1 MIEVKINSL
10 DEALQKSYPPWV
22 RRTIEIPDISIYRAF
37 SDSVE
42 KNKDNIAID
51 FMGNKIT
58 YSSLKEKIDSISV
71 RLGELGITKGDR
83 IAVMLPNIPQ
93 YITYFFAIVKLGAI
107 IVQVNPLYT
116 MRELEFEIKDSGA
129 NTLIVMDDFIDKAL
143 PLYPAK
149 LKRILVVKVQYY
161 LPPVV
166 SQLYTLIKKEHKKIP
181 VADNIYLC
189 KVPKKSKLPSKEAD
203 IDPENDPALL
213 QYTGGTTGLPKAA
226 ILTHKNLISNAYQ
239 IIEYMPDKYKKN
251 ISYLSSIPFFHV
263 YGMMTAM
270 LTPLLQGSKI
280 ILIPDPR
287 DIKTALKIIDKK
299 RPVAFPGIPTLYHG
313 ILTYKDVKKYHI
325 DNVKICISGASPLPV
340 ELQRNF
346 ESMTGAI
353 LVEGYGLSECSP
365 VANVTPLVED
375 DREKYR
381 RFGSVGLPVSN
392 TYEKIVSTEDG
403 VTEMPF
409 NEPGELII
417 KGPQVMKG
425 YWNRPDENA
434 KTLVDGWLHTGDIA
448 KMDEDGYVYIVDREK
463 DLIIAGGYNIYP
475 REVEEVIYENPKV
488 SECAVI
494 GVKDEH
500 RGETVKAFIV
510 KKDSSLTDAE
520 IINFC
525 KERLAVYKVPKIIE
539 FRDEL
544 PLTLVGKVDKK
555 ALRGGDNGK

>member
-213 QYTGGTTGLPKAA
+213 QYTGGTTGMPKAA

-239 IIEYMPDKYKKN
+239 IIEYMPEEYKKN

-299 RPVAFPGIPTLYHG
+299 KPVAFPGIPTLYHG
-313 ILTYKDVKKYHI
+313 IITYKDVKKYHI

-340 ELQRNF
+340 ELQKNF

-381 RFGSVGLPVSN
+381 RFCSVGLPVSN

-403 VTEMPF
+403 VTEMPL
-409 NEPGELII
+409 NEPGELVI

-434 KTLVDGWLHTGDIA
+434 KTMVDGWLHTGDIA
-448 KMDEDGYVYIVDREK
+448 KMDEEGYVYIVDREK
-463 DLIIAGGYNIYP
+463 DLIIAGGYNIYS

-555 ALRGGDNGK
+555 ALRGVENGK

>member
-270 LTPLLQGSKI
+270 LIPLLQGSKI

>member
-299 RPVAFPGIPTLYHG
+299 KPVAFPGIPTLYHG
-313 ILTYKDVKKYHI
+313 IITYKDVKKYHI

-340 ELQRNF
+340 ELQKNF

-403 VTEMPF
+403 VTEMPL
-409 NEPGELII
+409 NEPGELVI

-434 KTLVDGWLHTGDIA
+434 KTMVDGWLHTGDIA

>member
-1 MIEVKINSL
+1 MIEVKVNSL

-51 FMGNKIT
+51 FMGKKIT

-213 QYTGGTTGLPKAA
+213 QYTGGTTGMPKAA

-239 IIEYMPDKYKKN
+239 IIEYMPEEYKKN

-555 ALRGGDNGK
+555 ALRGVENGK

>member
-1 MIEVKINSL
+1 MIEVKVNSL

-51 FMGNKIT
+51 FMGKKIT

-189 KVPKKSKLPSKEAD
+189 KVPKKSKLPSKEAE

-213 QYTGGTTGLPKAA
+213 QYTGGTTGMPKAA

-494 GVKDEH
+494 GVKDAH

>member
-1 MIEVKINSL
+1 MIEVKVNSL

-51 FMGNKIT
+51 FMGKKIT

-213 QYTGGTTGLPKAA
+213 QYTGGTTGMPKAA

-270 LTPLLQGSKI
+270 LIPLLQGSKI

-299 RPVAFPGIPTLYHG
+299 KPVAFPGIPTLYHG

-403 VTEMPF
+403 ATEMPF

>member
-1 MIEVKINSL
+1 MIELKVNKL
-10 DEALQKSYPPWV
+10 DEVLQNSYPPWV
-22 RRTIEIPDISIYRAF
+22 KRSIEIPDISIYKAF
-37 SDSVE
+37 TDSVE

-51 FMGNKIT
+51 FMGKKIT
-58 YSSLKEKIDSISV
+58 YKKLKDEIDSIAV
-71 RLGELGITKGDR
+71 RLGELGIKKGDR

-107 IVQVNPLYT
+107 VVQVNPLYT
-116 MRELEFEIKDSGA
+116 PREVEFEINDSGA
-129 NTLIVMDDFIDKAL
+129 DTIVVLDDFVDKAL
-143 PLYPAK
+143 PLYPVK
-149 LKRILVVKVQYY
+149 LKRIFIVKVQFY
-161 LPPVV
+161 LPPIL
-166 SQLYTLIKKEHKKIP
+166 SQLYTLIKKEHKHIP

-189 KVPKKSKLPSKEAD
+189 RRPVKSNLPSKEAN

-213 QYTGGTTGLPKAA
+213 QYTGGTTGIPKAA
-226 ILTHKNLISNAYQ
+226 TLTHKNLISNAYQ
-239 IIEYMPDKYKKN
+239 IIEYMPEKYKKN

-280 ILIPDPR
+280 ILAPDPR

-299 RPVAFPGIPTLYHG
+299 KPTAFPGIPTLYHG
-313 ILTYKDVKKYHI
+313 IITYKDVKKYHI
-325 DNVKICISGASPLPV
+325 NNVKICISGASPLPV
-340 ELQRNF
+340 ELQKNF

-381 RFGSVGLPVSN
+381 RIGSVGLPVSN
-392 TYEKIVSTEDG
+392 TYEKIVSTDDG
-403 VTEMPF
+403 VTEMPL
-409 NEPGELII
+409 NEKGELII

-425 YWNRPDENA
+425 YWNRPDENK
-434 KTLVDGWLHTGDIA
+434 KTLIDGWLHTGDIA
-448 KMDEDGYVYIVDREK
+448 KMDENGYVYIVDREK

-494 GVKDEH
+494 GVKDAH

-510 KKDSSLTDAE
+510 KKDNSLTDVE
-520 IINFC
+520 IKNFC
-525 KERLAVYKVPKIIE
+525 KERLAVYKLPKIIE
-539 FRDEL
+539 FKDEL

-555 ALRGGDNGK
+555 ALRGEENGQ

>member
-299 RPVAFPGIPTLYHG
+299 KPVAFPGIPTLYHG
-313 ILTYKDVKKYHI
+313 IITYKDVKKYHI

-340 ELQRNF
+340 ELQKNF

-403 VTEMPF
+403 VTEMPL
-409 NEPGELII
+409 NEPGELVI

-434 KTLVDGWLHTGDIA
+434 KTMVDGWLHTGDIA
-448 KMDEDGYVYIVDREK
+448 KMDEEGYVYIVDREK

-494 GVKDEH
+494 GVKDAH

>member
-1 MIEVKINSL
+1 MIEVKVNNL

-37 SDSVE
+37 ADSVE

-51 FMGNKIT
+51 FMGKKIT
-58 YSSLKEKIDSISV
+58 YSSLKEKIDSISL
-71 RLGELGITKGDR
+71 RLGELGISKGDR

-116 MRELEFEIKDSGA
+116 TRELEFEIKDSGA

-149 LKRILVVKVQYY
+149 LKKILVVKVQYY

-181 VADNIYLC
+181 PADNIYLC
-189 KVPKKSKLPSKEAD
+189 KMPKKSRFPSKEAD

-213 QYTGGTTGLPKAA
+213 QYTGGTTGMPKAA

-239 IIEYMPDKYKKN
+239 IIEYMPEQYKKN

>member
-1 MIEVKINSL
+1 
-10 DEALQKSYPPWV
+10 

-51 FMGNKIT
+51 FMGKKIT

-213 QYTGGTTGLPKAA
+213 QYTGGTTGMPKAA

-239 IIEYMPDKYKKN
+239 IIEYMPEEYKKN

-299 RPVAFPGIPTLYHG
+299 KPVAFPGIPTLYHG

>member
-1 MIEVKINSL
+1 MIEVKVNSL

-51 FMGNKIT
+51 FMGKKIT

-93 YITYFFAIVKLGAI
+93 YITYFFAIVKLGAV

-116 MRELEFEIKDSGA
+116 IRELEFEIKDSGA

-189 KVPKKSKLPSKEAD
+189 KVPKKSRFVSKEAD

-213 QYTGGTTGLPKAA
+213 QYTGGTTGMPKAA

-239 IIEYMPDKYKKN
+239 IIEYMPEEYKKN

-299 RPVAFPGIPTLYHG
+299 KPVAFPGIPTLYHG
-313 ILTYKDVKKYHI
+313 IITYKDVKKYHI

-340 ELQRNF
+340 ELQKNF

-375 DREKYR
+375 EREKYR

-403 VTEMPF
+403 VTEMPL
-409 NEPGELII
+409 NEPGELLI

-475 REVEEVIYENPKV
+475 REIEEVIYENPKV

-494 GVKDEH
+494 GVKDAH

-510 KKDSSLTDAE
+510 KKDSSLTDVE

>member
-1 MIEVKINSL
+1 MIEVKVNSL

-51 FMGNKIT
+51 FMGKKIT

-213 QYTGGTTGLPKAA
+213 QYTGGTTGMPKAA

-239 IIEYMPDKYKKN
+239 IIEYMPEEYKKN

>member
-1 MIEVKINSL
+1 MIEVKVNSL

-42 KNKDNIAID
+42 KNRNNIAID
-51 FMGNKIT
+51 FMGKKIT

-213 QYTGGTTGLPKAA
+213 QYTGGTTGMPKAA